1 VTDIA
6 PTGRPERLSI
16 EHSTVDGIRVVTLR
30 GDVDHDVK
38 DALTTAL
45 LPQDITD
52 DGPAPRVVADLSG
65 VTFLDSTGINVFV
78 HVHQQVA
85 AARGWLR
92 LAAAR
97 ESVLRVVQLVGLDT
111 VIACLPTL
119 EQALDPGTDTKVLRR
134 P

>member
-1 VTDIA
+1 MTDIS

-16 EHSTVDGIRVVTLR
+16 AHSTVDGIRVVSLR

-38 DALTTAL
+38 DALTAAL
-45 LPQDITD
+45 LPEDGTD
-52 DGPAPRVVADLSG
+52 DGQAPRVVADLSG

-78 HVHQQVA
+78 HVHQQVS

-97 ESVLRVVQLVGLDT
+97 EPVTRVLQLVGLDT
-111 VIACLPTL
+111 VIACHPTL
-119 EQALDPGTDTKVLRR
+119 EQALKS
-134 P
+134 